1 MKNFTQGVYTE
12 SASFYCTA
20 SCACNITA
28 AGLSRFNATDPFYA
42 TLVKTAT
49 STVNNVQ
56 GCSSNLDALYNK
68 LALTSVFGNNSIA
81 TTQAQIDDYNTSNT
95 NP

>member
-1 MKNFTQGVYTE
+1 MKNFTQGVYTK

-20 SCACNITA
+20 TCACNITV
-28 AGLSRFNATDPFYA
+28 AGQSKFNATDPYYA
-42 TLVKTAT
+42 TLVKFAN

-56 GCSSNLDALYNK
+56 GCSNNLDALYSA

-81 TTQAQIDDYNTSNT
+81 TTQA
-95 NP
+95 